1 MKIAYCDCFSGIS
14 GDMFLAAL
22 IDAGMPLDY
31 LREQIRLLAIDER
44 VDVLAEEVHKG
55 ALRAMQVTVDVDE
68 SHHHRHLA
76 DIQAMIDRQPSG

>member
-44 VDVLAEEVHKG
+44 VEVLAE
-55 ALRAMQVTVDVDE
+55 
-68 SHHHRHLA
+68 
-76 DIQAMIDRQPSG
+76 